1 MNLKKELRFFILPAI
16 KGLPL
21 WVALMVLGYLIA
33 NRSLQQTVPI
43 YEVGAKVKLDNREHG
58 VNDYELFNDGAAARS
73 GSNFLTE
80 VEIFK
85 TKGIQLKALE
95 KLDFDVSYYRV
106 TDVRQHDIYKENP
119 FIIDYKILDSISL
132 DEDIYL
138 KYAGNGKF
146 RFYKDR
152 EYTQYSHTLRFNKAY
167 TDSTTISYRIR
178 RNNVFLK
185 KNPSDLQ
192 VGDRFIF
199 KINNLKTLVK
209 GIDNSNFFV
218 MPVDKEV
225 YIVKLHYKHEHPQ
238 KAADF
243 LNTLIETY
251 IENNRVQ
258 QNRKTSKI
266 LAFIEGELDNLGT
279 EMQGASRKLSDYR
292 RSNNIINPLQETET
306 ILKKLSQYDM
316 TKLSLDIKEI
326 ELKNIFSFLKSDQKL
341 SGFSP
346 DFELVKDDVF
356 QYTFMDLKKLEIEKY
371 QLAEKYPE
379 SSQEMQT
386 INSQINVLKD
396 FVLSSIEKKLINIRE
411 QKSEIVRSIQE
422 TQNIFETYPDKERS
436 LAKLERDFQL
446 KEETFNYLNKKKLE
460 LDIANSADHSLHEII
475 DYATVP
481 KRPSSPNYALITG
494 VTVFAFMIIGL
505 ALVYALNFFFRT
517 VSSVYE
523 LKENLTYPVIAKV
536 PRNKSMATNNRES
549 LLNLYS
555 NFLNLGAFEGSKMI
569 SISSLADNEGKTFI
583 TKELGSLLADYGKR
597 VLLIDLNFRAAEVNK
612 ETEDHSLSIF
622 EKPLI
627 FLDELWSTLK
637 HFLGRYYWT
646 KKLLWMLGYRG
657 KSLQDLALKPVQQSK
672 NLDYVFLAGE
682 DQALTSTQLFS
693 PSTKHFLQEIKSNYD
708 VVLIDTDCISKKI
721 DAAATMM
728 ISDFNF
734 FIFRRG
740 VSRVR
745 HINKCQQFVEAYNLD
760 NIYLVLNDTK

>member
-21 WVALMVLGYLIA
+21 WVTMMVLGYLIA
-33 NRSLQQTVPI
+33 SRSLEQTVPT

-58 VNDYELFNDGAAARS
+58 VTDYELFNEGSSAKM

-80 VEIFK
+80 VEVFK
-85 TKGIQLKALE
+85 TKGLQLEALE
-95 KLDFDVSYYRV
+95 QLDFNVSYYR
-106 TDVRQHDIYKENP
+106 TTNIRRYDIYKENP
-119 FIIDYKILDSISL
+119 FIIDYKILDSIAL
-132 DEDIYL
+132 DEEVYL

-146 RFYKDR
+146 RFYKDS
-152 EYTQYSHTLRFNKAY
+152 EYTQYSHSLKFKKAY
-167 TDSTTISYRIR
+167 TDSTSISYRIR
-178 RNNVFLK
+178 RNDNFLK
-185 KNPSDLQ
+185 RNPEALQ
-192 VGDRFIF
+192 VGDRFSF
-199 KINNLKTLVK
+199 VINNLKTLVK
-209 GIDNSNFFV
+209 GIDNSNFFC

-238 KAADF
+238 KAVDF
-243 LNTLIETY
+243 LNILVDTY
-251 IENNRVQ
+251 IKRNKNR
-258 QNRKTSKI
+258 QNIKTNKI
-266 LAFIEGELDNLGT
+266 LAFIEEELDSLGT
-279 EMQGASRKLSDYR
+279 EMQNASKRLSEFRK
-292 RSNNIINPLQETET
+292 SNNIINPLQETET
-306 ILKKLSQYDM
+306 ILKRLSQYDM

-326 ELKNIFSFLKSDQKL
+326 ELKNIFAFLKSDKKL

-356 QYTFMDLKKLEIEKY
+356 QYTFMDLKKLEIDKHT
-371 QLAEKYPE
+371 LAEKYPE
-379 SSQEMQT
+379 SSIEMRT
-386 INSQINVLKD
+386 INRKITELKD
-396 FVLSSIEKKLINIRE
+396 FVLNSIEKKLINIRE
-411 QKSEIVRSIQE
+411 QKSEIVGSIQE
-422 TQNIFETYPDKERS
+422 TQNIFESYPDKERS
-436 LAKLERDFQL
+436 LAKLEREFQL

-460 LDIANSADHSLHEII
+460 LDIANSADHSLHEVI
-475 DYATVP
+475 DYASLP
-481 KRPSSPNYALITG
+481 KRPSSPNVSLIKG

-505 ALVYALNFFFRT
+505 ALVYGLNFFFRT
-517 VSSVYE
+517 VTSVYE
-523 LKENLTYPVIAKV
+523 LKESLAFPVIAKV
-536 PRNKSMATNNRES
+536 PRKKTTTSNNRES

-583 TKELGSLLADYGKR
+583 TKELGNLLADYGKR
-597 VLLIDLNFRAAEVNK
+597 VLLIDLNFREA
-612 ETEDHSLSIF
+612 SIS
-622 EKPLI
+622 EKNNSKTIKTIQKPLVI
-627 FLDELWSTLK
+627 LDDLWTKIK
-637 HFLGRYYWT
+637 HLLDRYYWT
-646 KKLLWMLGYRG
+646 KKLLWMLGYKG
-657 KSLQDLALKPVQQSK
+657 KSLQDLSLKPINQSK

-693 PSTKHFLQEIKSNYD
+693 PNTKNFLQGIKRNYD

-760 NIYLVLNDTK
+760 NIYLVLNDSN